1 MKEAEA
7 FLRERGLLSDNAG
20 QPQGATDYFSDN
32 PFDDGEEAATLERAL
47 RQQIEAK
54 AVALLAIREHGA
66 KELRQK
72 LLQKF
77 VRFAQNADVAEL
89 EKNAEK
95 NSTGRVAELVDEV
108 LAYCKEQNW
117 QSDERYIEQAVSSM
131 MDKGQGPMKIRQKLQ
146 QACSDSGAIEA
157 GLDIG
162 HADWLE
168 VMREAL
174 IKKYGDVHKPA
185 NRNEQ
190 AKRMRFL
197 QSRGFPAEWIWKV
210 FR

>member
-7 FLRERGLLSDNAG
+7 FLRERGLLQADA
-20 QPQGATDYFSDN
+20 PQTQTLDYFSDN
-32 PFDDGEEAATLERAL
+32 PFDDGAELATLERTL
-47 RQQIEAK
+47 RQRIEAK
-54 AVALLAIREHGA
+54 AIALLAMREHGA

-77 VRFAQNADVAEL
+77 AQDAGFAEL

-95 NSTGRVAELVDEV
+95 NSTGRVSELVDDV
-108 LAYCKEQNW
+108 LAYCQEQNW
-117 QSDERYIEQAVSSM
+117 QSDERYVEQAVALM
-131 MDKGQGPMKIRQKLQ
+131 MDKGQGPLKIRQKLQ
-146 QACSDSGAIEA
+146 QVCSDSAAIEA
-157 GLDIG
+157 GLEIG
-162 HADWLE
+162 QSDWLE
-168 VMREAL
+168 AMRDVL

>member
-1 MKEAEA
+1 MKQAEA
-7 FLRERGLLSDNAG
+7 FLRERGLLQAE
-20 QPQGATDYFSDN
+20 ATETETPDYFSDN
-32 PFDDGEEAATLERAL
+32 PFDEGEDPATLERTL

-54 AVALLAIREHGA
+54 AIALLAIREHGTR
-66 KELRQK
+66 ELRQK

-77 VRFAQNADVAEL
+77 AQEPVFGDFAN
-89 EKNAEK
+89 NAEK
-95 NSTGRVAELVDEV
+95 NSTGRVSELVDEV
-108 LAYCKEQNW
+108 LAYCQEQNW
-117 QSDERYIEQAVSSM
+117 QSDARYVEQAVASM
-131 MDKGQGPMKIRQKLQ
+131 MHKGQGPLKIRQKLQ
-146 QACSDSGAIEA
+146 QACRDGGAIEA

-162 HADWLE
+162 QADWLE

-174 IKKYGDVHKPA
+174 IKKYGDVHNPVS
-185 NRNEQ
+185 RNEQ